1 MSMTGFIDVH
11 THLHDSRII
20 ENALDIVRRAQD
32 AGVETIATCA
42 TMEENFGITAQ
53 LYEEFACVVPFF
65 GIHPWFLDTLSP
77 DWAKN
82 LGQWLE
88 KIPAGVGE
96 TGLDFM
102 GKGTDRDLQVK
113 VFKTHLNLAC
123 DLKRPINIHVRKAW
137 DAIVN
142 ILKYHGPL
150 AAGGVIHSYSGS
162 ADLIPVLEK
171 FNLHISF
178 SGSVTRPNAKKVGLA
193 LKAVSLD
200 RIVFETDTPDI
211 VPQFILDA
219 YPGKTP
225 LNEPANVPEIVRVA
239 AERRNMD
246 FQNLAGHG
254 YENSLHLLDSVLGK
268 RESAG

>member
-1 MSMTGFIDVH
+1 MTGFVDVH
-11 THLHDSRII
+11 THLHDPRII
-20 ENALDIVRRAQD
+20 DAAPDIVLRAQA

-42 TMEENFGITAQ
+42 TMEDNFGMTAQ
-53 LYEEFACVVPFF
+53 LAEQFSSVVPFF

-77 DWAKN
+77 DWARN

-102 GKGTDRDLQVK
+102 DKEADRDLQLE
-113 VFKTHLNLAC
+113 VFKTHLALAC

-137 DAIVN
+137 DAILK
-142 ILKYHGPL
+142 ILKHYGPL

-162 ADLIPVLEK
+162 ADLVPVLEK

-178 SGSVTRPNAKKVGLA
+178 SGSVTRLNAKKVGLA

-219 YPGKTP
+219 HPADP
-225 LNEPANVPEIVRVA
+225 PFNEPANVPEIVKVA

-246 FQNLAGHG
+246 FQTLAGHA
-254 YENSLHLLDSVLGK
+254 YENSLNLFGALLK
-268 RESAG
+268 ETTE

>member
-1 MSMTGFIDVH
+1 MTGFVDVH

-20 ENALDIVRRAQD
+20 DAAPDIVLRAQA

-42 TMEENFGITAQ
+42 TMEDNFGLTAQ
-53 LYEEFACVVPFF
+53 LYENFSCVVPFF
-65 GIHPWFLDTLSP
+65 GVHPWFLDTLGP
-77 DWAKN
+77 EWARN

-88 KIPAGVGE
+88 KITAGVGE

-102 GKGTDRDLQVK
+102 DKEADRDLQLE
-113 VFKTHLNLAC
+113 VFKIHLALAA

-137 DAIVN
+137 DAIVK
-142 ILKYHGPL
+142 ILKHHGPL
-150 AAGGVIHSYSGS
+150 PAGGVIHSYSGS
-162 ADLIPVLEK
+162 ADLVPVLEK

-219 YPGKTP
+219 YPTDP
-225 LNEPANVPEIVRVA
+225 PFNEPANVPEIVRVA
-239 AERRNMD
+239 AELRHMD
-246 FQNLAGHG
+246 FQTLAGHA
-254 YENSLHLLDSVLGK
+254 YENSLNLLGAVLK
-268 RESAG
+268 EKTR

>member
-1 MSMTGFIDVH
+1 MSMTGFFDVH
-11 THLHDSRII
+11 THLHDPRII
-20 ENALDIVRRAQD
+20 ENAPDIVQRAQD
-32 AGVETIATCA
+32 AGVAKIATCA
-42 TMEENFGITAQ
+42 TMEDNFGSTSQLSENFS
-53 LYEEFACVVPFF
+53 CVVPFF

-96 TGLDFM
+96 VGLDFM
-102 GKGTDRDLQVK
+102 DKGADRDLQVQ
-113 VFKTHLNLAC
+113 VFKTHLALAC
-123 DLKRPINIHVRKAW
+123 DLNRPINIHIRKAW
-137 DAIVN
+137 DTIVK
-142 ILKYHGPL
+142 ILKHHGPL

-162 ADLIPVLEK
+162 ADLVPVLEK
-171 FNLHISF
+171 YNLHISF

-193 LKAVSLD
+193 LNAVSLD

-219 YPGKTP
+219 HPGETS

-239 AERRNMD
+239 AERRGIS
-246 FQNLAGHG
+246 FETLAQHG
-254 YENSLHLLDSVLGK
+254 YENSLDLFGSILK
-268 RESAG
+268 EKTK

>member
-11 THLHDSRII
+11 THLHDPRII
-20 ENALDIVRRAQD
+20 ENAPDIVLRAQA
-32 AGVETIATCA
+32 AGVEKIATCA
-42 TMEENFGITAQ
+42 TMEDNFGRTAQ
-53 LYEEFACVVPFF
+53 LSEKFSCVVPFL
-65 GIHPWFLDTLSP
+65 GIHPWFLDTLGP

-102 GKGTDRDLQVK
+102 DKGVDRDLQIQ
-113 VFKTHLNLAC
+113 VFKTHLALAC
-123 DLKRPINIHVRKAW
+123 DLNRPINIHIRKAW
-137 DAIVN
+137 DEIVK
-142 ILKYHGPL
+142 ILKHHGPL

-162 ADLIPVLEK
+162 ADLVPVLEK

-193 LKAVSLD
+193 LNAVSLD

-219 YPGKTP
+219 HPGETP
-225 LNEPANVPEIVRVA
+225 FNEPANVPEIVRVA
-239 AERRNMD
+239 AARRGMI
-246 FQNLAGHG
+246 FEVLARHG
-254 YENSLHLLDSVLGK
+254 YENSRSLFDAILK
-268 RESAG
+268 ERAQ

>member
-1 MSMTGFIDVH
+1 MTGFVDVH
-11 THLHDSRII
+11 THLHDQRII
-20 ENALDIVRRAQD
+20 DAAPDIVLRAQG
-32 AGVETIATCA
+32 AEVKTIATCA
-42 TMEENFGITAQ
+42 TMEKNFELTAQ
-53 LYEEFACVVPFF
+53 LAEQFSCVVPFL
-65 GIHPWFLDTLSP
+65 GVHPWFLDTLGS
-77 DWAKN
+77 DWARN

-102 GKGTDRDLQVK
+102 DKAADRDMQLE
-113 VFKTHLNLAC
+113 VFKTHLALAC

-137 DAIVN
+137 GAIVK
-142 ILKYHGPL
+142 ILKHHGPL

-162 ADLIPVLEK
+162 ADLVPVLEK

-211 VPQFILDA
+211 VPEFILDA
-219 YPGKTP
+219 HPTDP
-225 LNEPANVPEIVRVA
+225 PFNEPANVPEIVKVA
-239 AERRNMD
+239 AARRNMD
-246 FQNLAGHG
+246 FQTLAGHA
-254 YENSLHLLDSVLGK
+254 YENSLNLFGAILEEK
-268 RESAG
+268 TR

>member
-1 MSMTGFIDVH
+1 MTGFVDVH
-11 THLHDSRII
+11 THLHDPRII
-20 ENALDIVRRAQD
+20 DAAPDIVLRAQA
-32 AGVETIATCA
+32 AGVEIIATCA
-42 TMEENFGITAQ
+42 TMEDNFGMTAQ
-53 LYEEFACVVPFF
+53 LAEQFSSVVPFF

-77 DWAKN
+77 DWARN

-102 GKGTDRDLQVK
+102 DKEADRDLQLE
-113 VFKTHLNLAC
+113 VFKTHLALAC

-137 DAIVN
+137 DAILK
-142 ILKYHGPL
+142 ILKHYGPL

-162 ADLIPVLEK
+162 ADLVPVLEK

-219 YPGKTP
+219 HPADP
-225 LNEPANVPEIVRVA
+225 PFNEPANVPEIVRVA
-239 AERRNMD
+239 ADRRNIN
-246 FQNLAGHG
+246 FHALAGHA
-254 YENSLHLLDSVLGK
+254 YKNSLDLFGSILEEK
-268 RESAG
+268 TR

>member
-11 THLHDSRII
+11 THLHDPRII
-20 ENALDIVRRAQD
+20 ENAPDIVLRAQD
-32 AGVETIATCA
+32 AGVEKIATCA
-42 TMEENFGITAQ
+42 TMEDNFGRTAQ
-53 LYEEFACVVPFF
+53 LSEKFSCVVPFL
-65 GIHPWFLDTLSP
+65 GIHPWFLDTLGP

-102 GKGTDRDLQVK
+102 DKGADRDLQLQ
-113 VFKTHLNLAC
+113 VFKTHLALAC
-123 DLKRPINIHVRKAW
+123 DLNRPINIHIRKAW
-137 DAIVN
+137 DAIVK
-142 ILKYHGPL
+142 ILKHHGPL
-150 AAGGVIHSYSGS
+150 SAGGVIHSYSGS
-162 ADLIPVLEK
+162 ADLVPVLEK

-193 LKAVSLD
+193 LRAVSLD

-219 YPGKTP
+219 HPGETP
-225 LNEPANVPEIVRVA
+225 FNEPANVPEIVRVA
-239 AERRNMD
+239 AARRGMI
-246 FQNLAGHG
+246 FEVLARHG
-254 YENSLHLLDSVLGK
+254 YENSRSLFDAILK
-268 RESAG
+268 ERTQ